1 MLGEDLCHVHYKA
14 VQAEFDSF
22 DASGQE
28 TVHTGPFGDL
38 PILVIS
44 QDTTKQFSAA
54 IPTARERDFAATWNG
69 MQEKLKELSTRGRRI
84 IAKGSDHN
92 ITLERPDVIEREVPQ
107 FIAGI
112 RGAGVQATQGT
123 AVVIE

>member
-14 VQAEFDSF
+14 MQAEFDSF

-44 QDTTKQFSAA
+44 QDTMKAVSGQAPAA
-54 IPTARERDFAATWNG
+54 GGSEFASTWNG
-69 MQEKLKELSTRGRRI
+69 MQDRLKNLSTRGRRI

-92 ITLERPDVIEREVPQ
+92 VTLERPDVIEREVPKL
-107 FIAGI
+107 IDEI
-112 RGAGVQATQGT
+112 RGNGAGMGQGT
-123 AVVIE
+123 AVVVE